1 MVINQTRSNVVITG
15 VGGNS
20 NVSPAD
26 STLDPAVLLEFNLL
40 DSGRSAGPGAGPGHR
55 PIHRVRPTLRP

>member
-40 DSGRSAGPGAGPGHR
+40 DSGRSAGPGHR